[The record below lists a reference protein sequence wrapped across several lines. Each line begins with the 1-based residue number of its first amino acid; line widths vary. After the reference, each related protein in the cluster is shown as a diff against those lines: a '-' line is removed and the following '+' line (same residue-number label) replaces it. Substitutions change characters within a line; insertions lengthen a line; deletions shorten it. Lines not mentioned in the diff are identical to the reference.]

1 MNRNIIL
8 SCGHYEEEEG
18 KDPFGHTIM
27 CLDYDDVGKDCIT
40 TSCVCSACLPWYQEN
55 FTLFS
60 SVEEGFK
67 YIEQEKKLA
76 KYMTGS
82 NSDDTIEAEIKPS
95 IEDKVLDWISLSDSG
110 MRLRCGEMT
119 AQEIRTVRAVLNS
132 IVSK

>member
-1 MNRNIIL
+1 
-8 SCGHYEEEEG
+8 
-18 KDPFGHTIM
+18 
-27 CLDYDDVGKDCIT
+27 
-40 TSCVCSACLPWYQEN
+40 
-55 FTLFS
+55 
-60 SVEEGFK
+60 VEEGFK